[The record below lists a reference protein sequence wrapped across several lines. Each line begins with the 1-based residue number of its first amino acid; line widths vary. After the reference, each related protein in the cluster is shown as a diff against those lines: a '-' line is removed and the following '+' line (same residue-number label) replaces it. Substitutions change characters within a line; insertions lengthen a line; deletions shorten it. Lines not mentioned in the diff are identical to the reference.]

1 VPAATLRQLLEAG
14 VHFGHQTS
22 RWNPKMRDYIF
33 TSRDRVHII
42 DLAKTQQMLDDACD
56 YVRELVAGGQ
66 KVLFV
71 GTKKQAQ
78 DAIVEACARTG
89 QPYVVHRWMGGMLT
103 NFAVIQ
109 RQLKRLIELRAMSER
124 GDFERMSGK
133 EANENRD
140 ALERLERSFAGMVEM
155 KRLPGALFVI
165 DCKKERLA
173 VTEANKLS
181 IPIVAVVDTNCD
193 PDLIQHVVPG
203 NDDAIRSCR
212 LMVNAI
218 SEAILE
224 GQRLLSEREL
234 RERAETEAAAAR
246 AALAEP
252 EGVVEGPESSAAAP
266 EPETGSVVASPA
278 EPAAA
283 RVAAAPAE
291 PAAARVTAAPA
302 EPAAARVTAAPA
314 EPAAARVAAAP
325 AEPAAA
331 RVTAAPA
338 EPAAA
343 RVTAAPAEPAA
354 ASVAAAPAAPAAT
367 EATEPGAAVAAPA
380 APART
385 RSRARPAPPGD
396 AQAAP
401 APEES

>member
-1 VPAATLRQLLEAG
+1 MPAATLRQLLEAG

-42 DLAKTQQMLDDACD
+42 DLAKTQRMLDDACD
-56 YVRELVAGGQ
+56 YVRELVGSGQ

-78 DAIVEACARTG
+78 DAIVDACARTG

-109 RQLKRLIELRAMSER
+109 RQLRRLTELRAMSER

-133 EANENRD
+133 EANANRD
-140 ALERLERSFAGMVEM
+140 DLERLERSFAGMVEM

-173 VTEANKLS
+173 VSEANKLG

-193 PDLIQHVVPG
+193 PDLIQHVIPG

-212 LMVNAI
+212 LMVNAV

-224 GQRLLSEREL
+224 GQRLLGEREL
-234 RERAETEAAAAR
+234 REREETEAAAAR
-246 AALAEP
+246 AAREEEETARLA
-252 EGVVEGPESSAAAP
+252 
-266 EPETGSVVASPA
+266 A
-278 EPAAA
+278 E
-283 RVAAAPAE
+283 
-291 PAAARVTAAPA
+291 
-302 EPAAARVTAAPA
+302 
-314 EPAAARVAAAP
+314 
-325 AEPAAA
+325 
-331 RVTAAPA
+331 
-338 EPAAA
+338 
-343 RVTAAPAEPAA
+343 
-354 ASVAAAPAAPAAT
+354 AAPAAPEPAAET
-367 EATEPGAAVAAPA
+367 TMSAPAEPVGGEAPEAAAAPEAPKAPA
-380 APART
+380 ARRRT
-385 RSRARPAPPGD
+385 RAATPTSGDPDPAP
-396 AQAAP
+396 AATS
-401 APEES
+401 EES